1 MKRCLQYTMAVALG
15 ALLFVGPARADETYP
30 NGPIRIICPI
40 GAGNGPDLALRVVAE
55 QLGKRWHQQV
65 LVINQPGAGSLIA
78 ARNAAVERPDGST
91 FFMAVASTFVA
102 LPVMHSNLPLDVNDF
117 VPVGFI
123 GEVPMVL
130 AVSPSLPVHSV
141 DEFIRFAREHP
152 GRVAVATTLPGDIT
166 DLSLEIIPANFR
178 DRFCRRALSEDGA
191 GHERRC
197 FGKGRGCLGGNWRS
211 LGTRSAPPGRC
222 GVKHKTAHPA
232 GFADDL
238 RDRAEFHG
246 DRMVGIGRP
255 ARNAVGDR
263 EQGKSG
269 SARCFGK
276 AGGSVE
282 VSAARQPYAHHES
295 SRAQRVHTQRAT
307 ALAADYR
314 QARAVEPAI
323 EAVRLRPCS
332 WTFNTTTPRPN

>member
-1 MKRCLQYTMAVALG
+1 MAVALG

-166 DLSLEIIPANFR
+166 DLSLKSFRQISGTDFAVVHYPKMALAMSDVASGRVAAAWEGIGGPSARGQLRLVGVASSTRLRTRPDLPTISETVPNFTATGWWVLVAPR
-178 DRFCRRALSEDGA
+178 GTPSAIVNRVNQALQDVLAKPEVQSKFRQLGSRTRTMNPRELSEFIRNEQQRWRPIID
-191 GHERRC
+191 
-197 FGKGRGCLGGNWRS
+197 KLG
-211 LGTRSAPPGRC
+211 L
-222 GVKHKTAHPA
+222 
-232 GFADDL
+232 
-238 RDRAEFHG
+238 
-246 DRMVGIGRP
+246 
-255 ARNAVGDR
+255 
-263 EQGKSG
+263 
-269 SARCFGK
+269 
-276 AGGSVE
+276 
-282 VSAARQPYAHHES
+282 S
-295 SRAQRVHTQRAT
+295 SRQSKR
-307 ALAADYR
+307 
-314 QARAVEPAI
+314 
-323 EAVRLRPCS
+323 
-332 WTFNTTTPRPN
+332 